1 MALQNRSLKMGGYP
15 VEGVAD
21 ATEDDHAINKGQ
33 FDATVATLAPLDS
46 PALTG
51 DPTAPTPSAS
61 DNDTSIATTAFVQT
75 ELADYAPL
83 ASPALTGN
91 PTAPTQSA
99 DDNSTKI
106 ATTAYADTAA
116 ANAGFDVIYTTSDFS
131 MTSGT
136 WTDVT
141 DLTIALEASS
151 VYSLE
156 YTLPYSPLGGN
167 TEIGLNGPSGQTFL
181 ASGFPA
187 ANGLSGN
194 VISSYD
200 TAIINDNAGTGSNSS
215 GIISVIFI
223 TTTAGD
229 LDVRIRRT
237 SGAGTATIFALASC
251 RYKKIG

>member
-21 ATEDDHAINKGQ
+21 ATADDHAINKGQ
-33 FDATVATLAPLDS
+33 FDTTVATLAPLAS

-51 DPTAPTPSAS
+51 NPTAPTPSAS

-75 ELADYAPL
+75 ELGDYAPL
-83 ASPALTGN
+83 ASPALTGS

-106 ATTAYADTAA
+106 ATTAYADAA
-116 ANAGFDVIYTTSDFS
+116 AAAGGLQVINTTSNFS
-131 MTSGT
+131 TTST
-136 WTDVT
+136 SWVT
-141 DLTIALEASS
+141 VTGLTVSLEASS
-151 VYSLE
+151 SYSLE
-156 YTLPYSPLGGN
+156 FTLPYSSLGGDV
-167 TEIGLNGPSGQTFL
+167 EIGLTGPSGQTFL

-187 ANGLSGN
+187 LDGLSGG
-194 VISSYD
+194 VINTYD
-200 TAIINDNAGTGSNSS
+200 SAIINDTAGTLGNSS
-215 GIISVIFI
+215 AIVSVIFN

-229 LDVRIRRT
+229 VSVRMRRT
-237 SGAGTATIFALASC
+237 SGAGTVTIFALASC